1 MTSPPIY
8 DKVHEWLMKS
18 PDPPRQSRERTVAST
33 KAFPVP
39 LSKSSPKPSPTSSL
53 KDTPPSHE
61 LVLQSSSIIGKAA
74 IIKPASE
81 KSVDT
86 HKPETAVNDD
96 KNQRDRPLE
105 LLDKDEKIQIEDD
118 PGTDTACLPSTSIW
132 EDAATDLAC
141 GTPQGNDE
149 IIRMGRGD
157 MVPGSAC
164 GISMDEVSTLSSV
177 ADLQLPIWIELK
189 TTTCSRMGK

>member
-1 MTSPPIY
+1 MASPPIY

-39 LSKSSPKPSPTSSL
+39 LPKSSPKPSPTSSL

-61 LVLQSSSIIGKAA
+61 LVPQSSSIIRKAA

-96 KNQRDRPLE
+96 KDQRDRPLE
-105 LLDKDEKIQIEDD
+105 LLDKDEEIQIEDD
-118 PGTDTACLPSTSIW
+118 PGTDTACPISTSIF
-132 EDAATDLAC
+132 EDAVILIMCTIHWLTTMALVCFLTGLVIVWKT
-141 GTPQGNDE
+141 GYRLGL
-149 IIRMGRGD
+149 RH
-157 MVPGSAC
+157 
-164 GISMDEVSTLSSV
+164 SSRKRRNYS
-177 ADLQLPIWIELK
+177 D
-189 TTTCSRMGK
+189 GKG